1 MASRRRGAAPR
12 SRLQNIPVSNQV
24 FLATCARLALSAL
37 LQNRQDAAH
46 VFNTQ
51 QEIRENSAMA
61 TAATIDS
68 GIRLNYE
75 PLKDKIGARV
85 LNSRDELLS
94 GELSEAIM
102 ALLEERGVLVFPQLD
117 LSDADQVKFSDLLG
131 GNADEISQQNQ
142 DKVFKVSLDEKVN
155 QDVAEYL
162 KGSLYWHIDGTM
174 NAQPIRASMLTAKV
188 LAPEGGD
195 TEFANTATAYA
206 DLPADRKAELEGL
219 RVVHSL
225 WCSQFY
231 HTPEPS
237 MEQIERWQSKG
248 EAELPLVVTNSSGKK
263 SLVLGN
269 TAHYVKG
276 LDMKD
281 SQKILH
287 GLREFATSEP
297 YMYAHKWQV
306 GDTVMWDNRTSLHR
320 ATPYDPNCGRMM
332 HRTIIRGGEAW
343 EATAR

>member
-1 MASRRRGAAPR
+1 MATVAAPV
-12 SRLQNIPVSNQV
+12 RL
-24 FLATCARLALSAL
+24 RY
-37 LQNRQDAAH
+37 
-46 VFNTQ
+46 
-51 QEIRENSAMA
+51 EI
-61 TAATIDS
+61 IK
-68 GIRLNYE
+68 
-75 PLKDKIGARV
+75 PKIGARV
-85 LNSRDELLS
+85 LNTKEELLS
-94 GELSEAIM
+94 GALSDDIL
-102 ALLEERGVLVFPQLD
+102 ALMEERGVIVFPEID
-117 LSDADQVKFSDLLG
+117 FTDAEQVQFSNSLG
-131 GNADEISQQNQ
+131 GNADEISKQNQ
-142 DKVFKVSLDEKVN
+142 DAVFKVSLDEAVN
-155 QDVAEYL
+155 ENVAEYL

-174 NAQPIRASMLTAKV
+174 NPTPIRASMLSAKV

-206 DLPADRKAELEGL
+206 DLPEAEKERLEGL

-237 MEQIERWQSKG
+237 VKQLDDWQSKG
-248 EAELPLVVTNSSGKK
+248 EAELPLVVSNSSGKK

-287 GLREFATSEP
+287 GLRAFATSEP
-297 YMYAHKWQV
+297 YMYAHNWKV

-320 ATPYDPNCGRMM
+320 ATPYDPKCGRMM
-332 HRTIIRGGEAW
+332 HRTIIKGGEAW
-343 EATAR
+343 EASGR